1 MLIRIKMY
9 LYVALLMVAN
19 PRLSLGY
26 FIRGFFH
33 LIAAGAGW
41 VGDKL
46 EEKLDAYAEKL
57 GDKPR
62 NLENFVVPKL
72 DALQEKLD
80 KRG

>member
-9 LYVALLMVAN
+9 LYVALLMAAN

-26 FIRGFFH
+26 FLRSFFH
-33 LIAAGAGW
+33 LIATGSDW
-41 VGDKL
+41 VGNKI
-46 EEKLDAYAEKL
+46 EEKLDALADKL

-62 NLENFVVPKL
+62 NLESFVVPKL

>member
-19 PRLSLGY
+19 PRLSFGY
-26 FIRGFFH
+26 FTKGFFH
-33 LIAAGAGW
+33 LISAGTGW

-62 NLENFVVPKL
+62 NLETFVVPKL
-72 DALQEKLD
+72 DSLQEKLD